1 MSYSL
6 KLFWCLSL
14 ISIDIIYY
22 TIGYNNG
29 SAFVDW
35 DYSVKYGNFPAFS
48 VENFNEPN
56 NLPWYWD
63 Y

>member
-1 MSYSL
+1 
-6 KLFWCLSL
+6 L

-56 NLPWYWD
+56 NLP
-63 Y
+63 